1 MPVVWALAA
10 SLAVALVF
18 TPLTTTLL
26 RGTSVL
32 PKEPRWITWLT
43 KRYTRGLQ
51 WVLDNRT
58 DALMGV
64 IALTLFTWVLP
75 FQAVGCEEEGGGDF
89 GEFDIFFQV
98 PGDFTY
104 SERLEVVETFEGWV
118 DEHRDT
124 WGVRTHRAD
133 LRSSSSYGL
142 SLIHI

>member
-1 MPVVWALAA
+1 MVWALAA

-89 GEFDIFFQV
+89 GEWGEGV
-98 PGDFTY
+98 ARGAAAGGAGGDAGD
-104 SERLEVVETFEGWV
+104 VGDVGDV
-118 DEHRDT
+118 DAARTLRFGSHR
-124 WGVRTHRAD
+124 WFRV
-133 LRSSSSYGL
+133 
-142 SLIHI
+142 